1 MGLDLDLG
9 PGGPAHPGLD
19 LGRRHLSPGADQHRD
34 QRGLVPE
41 EGREGGLEPGA
52 QGRRVVAV
60 DLGGDDPAILRAG
73 LEAALAALL
82 GDEPALVTVLIGAGA
97 AVAPPE
103 VEAWVRGAAGP
114 EVEVEAHD
122 GGQAR
127 PALAIGVE

>member
-1 MGLDLDLG
+1 M
-9 PGGPAHPGLD
+9 
-19 LGRRHLSPGADQHRD
+19 
-34 QRGLVPE
+34 
-41 EGREGGLEPGA
+41 
-52 QGRRVVAV
+52 AV
-60 DLGGDDPAILRAG
+60 DLGGAHARHQIAHLPGVG
-73 LEAALAALL
+73 LGRGGRVEAALAGLL

-97 AVAPPE
+97 GVAPPE